1 VSMAEILFVILLAGG
16 MLGTSA
22 LAGQWWLFAVFA
34 VFFVIFGLIEWLA
47 VAKTGKSVSQ
57 KFWALTKKNK
67 FLAWFVWVGMLVAW
81 LALLWHFGDGYL
93 W

>member
-1 VSMAEILFVILLAGG
+1 MAIKEIIFVILLAGG

-22 LAGQWWLFAVFA
+22 IAGQWWLFSVFLI
-34 VFFVIFGLIEWLA
+34 FFICFGVIEAIA

-57 KFWALTKKNK
+57 KFWQLTQSNK
-67 FLAWFVWVGMLVAW
+67 VMAWLVWVGMLVAW
-81 LALLWHFGDGYL
+81 GALLVHFGDGYL